1 VTHALDAARADGA
14 RSAQVESDV
23 DQGGSP
29 AVTGLVAGHPD
40 QLADLADRSVGQRVQ
55 PRLSRYRTSRSQDC
69 LAKQATLE
77 TMATVEPLSPSEEAL
92 WRAVMRIVKVIPRHL
107 DSDLIRG
114 AGLTASEYT
123 TIMHLSEAPNRELR
137 MADLANA
144 TDLSASRMTRLV
156 DDLQSRGLVTKT
168 TSSSDARGNVAKL
181 TPQGM
186 AKLKFAWPVHL
197 ASVRRRFLDC
207 IDGAAVDGVAKALA
221 EVADHLDDTSGE
233 PRVRS

>member
-1 VTHALDAARADGA
+1 M
-14 RSAQVESDV
+14 
-23 DQGGSP
+23 P
-29 AVTGLVAGHPD
+29 A
-40 QLADLADRSVGQRVQ
+40 
-55 PRLSRYRTSRSQDC
+55 
-69 LAKQATLE
+69 
-77 TMATVEPLSPSEEAL
+77 VEPLSPTEEAL

-168 TSSSDARGNVAKL
+168 ASSSDARGNVARL
-181 TPQGM
+181 TPRGM
-186 AKLKFAWPVHL
+186 AKLKAAWPVHL
-197 ASVRRRFLDC
+197 ASVRRRFFDG
-207 IDGAAVDGVAKALA
+207 IDAVAVEGVAKALA
-221 EVADHLDDTSGE
+221 EVAIQPDDTSTE
-233 PRVRS
+233 PQVRS